1 MSQSPITVTSSL
13 ESILGEIKD
22 SIKDVNQKIDTLQKD
37 VNEIRQKDL
46 VDLKVGQ
53 ATLTEKVDS
62 IGKRLEKVE
71 TEQSILVKDISDLKG
86 IKSLIIPLI
95 VAVTTALVT
104 VFIRSLPNP

>member
-1 MSQSPITVTSSL
+1 MSQSPITITSSL

-22 SIKDVNQKIDTLQKD
+22 SIKDVNQKIET
-37 VNEIRQKDL
+37 IQKDL

-71 TEQSILVKDISDLKG
+71 TEQTTLVKDIADLKG
-86 IKSLIIPLI
+86 VKSLIIPLI
-95 VAVTTALVT
+95 VAITTAIAT
-104 VFIRSLPNP
+104 VFLRSLPNP

>member
-1 MSQSPITVTSSL
+1 MSQSPITITSSL

-37 VNEIRQKDL
+37 VNELRQKDL

-71 TEQSILVKDISDLKG
+71 TEQVTLVKDIADLKG
-86 IKSLIIPLI
+86 VKSLIIPII
-95 VAVTTALVT
+95 VAVTTAIAT
-104 VFIRSLPNP
+104 VFLRSLPTP